1 MPENQVAEKRAIYFL
16 TALEVRIQD
25 QSVGRYGFAWG
36 LSPWLGDSLF
46 LTVSSHG
53 LFFFFLYVFIPPIS
67 PTSYEDI
74 NHIILETI
82 HMASFDLNYLFDGP
96 ISKDSPILRYTTKV
110 YWRLVRTSTYWW
122 RRDRILS

>member
-1 MPENQVAEKRAIYFL
+1 MDLPEASLLGLE
-16 TALEVRIQD
+16 TA
-25 QSVGRYGFAWG
+25 SFSMG
-36 LSPWLGDSLF
+36 LHMG
-46 LTVSSHG
+46 
-53 LFFFFLYVFIPPIS
+53 FFFFLYVFIPPIS

-110 YWRLVRTSTYWW
+110 YWRLVRTSTYW
-122 RRDRILS
+122 